1 MLKEIS
7 ESLFSA
13 TDDNYDEELIKL
25 RNRYNYKKSYF
36 ALRILVLLSLILAL
50 FGFIYFAVY
59 KIDVPEYSPIHYR
72 MNYLVLFS
80 ISVTSI
86 IILNVIKKK
95 KRFIEKYFSLIQMSI
110 IFVVILWSLW
120 YMKSSN
126 SYYMVN
132 SMVYN
137 QVILCISIV
146 FYLSTTQI
154 IFTYAFAYAS
164 FIGAL
169 NGMSIYGR
177 QDMVI
182 INTTIT
188 CIVSILISIRNYGRM
203 IDNYN
208 KENSIRNKNL
218 SLMKI
223 NNSLHFANKKLK
235 EMSDKDFLT
244 NIANKRKLDRMTY
257 MYWNSLKKLSGSL
270 SIMIADIDFFKQYN
284 DHYGH
289 VKGDSCLVRVATA
302 INEVAEKNLGV
313 VGRYGGEEFF
323 VILPNRSFDEALVIG
338 EEIRKKVEEES
349 IPNKALGEDK
359 FVTISA
365 GVATIVPTDDFNL
378 DFFINVCDN
387 KLYEAKKNGRNR
399 IESIYL

>member
-13 TDDNYDEELIKL
+13 TDNNYDEELIKL

-36 ALRILVLLSLILAL
+36 ALRILGLISLMLAL
-50 FGFIYFAVY
+50 VGFVYVAIY
-59 KIDVPEYSPIHYR
+59 KTDIPEYSPIHYR
-72 MNYLVLFS
+72 INYLVLFS
-80 ISVTSI
+80 ISLTSI
-86 IILNVIKKK
+86 IILNIIKKK
-95 KRFIEKYFSLIQMSI
+95 KRFVEKYFLFIQMPI
-110 IFVVILWSLW
+110 IFIVILWTIW

-126 SYYMVN
+126 SDYMIN
-132 SMVYN
+132 SIVYN
-137 QVILCISIV
+137 QVILCTSII
-146 FYLSTTQI
+146 FYLSPRQI
-154 IFTYAFAYAS
+154 ILTYAFAYVS
-164 FIGAL
+164 FLAVL
-169 NGMSIYGR
+169 NDMVIYGR
-177 QDMVI
+177 QDMVLV
-182 INTTIT
+182 NTTIS
-188 CIVSILISIRNYGRM
+188 CIVSILIAIRNYGRM
-203 IDNYN
+203 IESYN
-208 KENSIRNKNL
+208 QENSIRNKNL

-323 VILPNRSFDEALVIG
+323 VILPNRSFDEAVVIC

-359 FVTISA
+359 IVTISA